1 MLKKNLWVAGLLAAL
16 AIMFIGCVE
25 ALPPPEGEEVEVWN
39 LQTILADKPDG
50 VIEDWGSVFGD
61 TPFQKCGNPQFT
73 IITDGGV
80 KKLQIDKMVNGWG
93 EGLDLYNL
101 DKPADKVIGIDA
113 MPGDIIYVKGTIN
126 PTGNGLK
133 LANGGGK
140 AKFGGWASDASFD
153 RKYPLSAGDVGDIRG
168 ASPQAIRISYDAPDG
183 DARKGT
189 IIIEQITFTKVI
201 KGAQPV
207 FSSDFVFTNF
217 VYEKNWVNGVTFTA
231 KKGKTTGDVTV
242 YYRTP
247 AVLDVGGNVT
257 TPAGAWST
265 TIPQA
270 AGTYDVQF
278 DVAEVKDK
286 FQAATGL
293 FSGSKDDGTPIYYQM
308 FVFDK
313 LPAGSKEV
321 ELAADSWTGFV
332 SIGTANATTGT
343 FVTGPANRKLV
354 FLTGN
359 NLTVPDEGMPPA
371 LATAGFT
378 AGKTVGTAADADFP
392 YPRVIYHFENSSNG
406 DTNWKAYKEIKFTYD
421 LWSLSNS
428 DAQLQVNIR
437 GNNSATGYGNGGDL
451 PVNEELGHNG
461 SGNTYA
467 FEAGVGNTISF
478 AVKDLVATS
487 ATTSGISFQKNTDNT
502 AFLIKFTKIEY
513 VAY

>member
-1 MLKKNLWVAGLLAAL
+1 MLKNNLWVAGLLAAL
-16 AIMFIGCVE
+16 AIMLIGCVE
-25 ALPPPEGEEVEVWN
+25 ALPPPEGEEIEVWN

-189 IIIEQITFTKVI
+189 IILEQVTFTKVI

-231 KKGKTTGDVTV
+231 KKGKTTGDVTNW
-242 YYRTP
+242 YKLSS
-247 AVLDVGGNVT
+247 AADAADN
-257 TPAGAWST
+257 WST
-265 TIPQA
+265 TVPQA
-270 AGTYDVQF
+270 TGTYDVKF
-278 DVAEVKDK
+278 DVAEIKDK

-293 FSGSKDDGTPIYYQM
+293 FSSSKEDGTPVYYQM
-308 FVFDK
+308 FVFDQ

-321 ELAADSWTGFV
+321 EFAANSWDGFV
-332 SIGTANATTGT
+332 SIGTAHADTGT
-343 FVTGPANRKLV
+343 FVTGPASRKLV

-359 NLTVPDEGMPPA
+359 NLTVPAAGMPPA

-378 AGKTVGTAADADFP
+378 AGKTVSTAGDADFP
-392 YPRVIYHFENSSNG
+392 YPRVIYYFENATNG
-406 DTNWKAYKEIKFTYD
+406 DPLWKAYKEIKFTYD
-421 LWSLSNS
+421 LWSLANS
-428 DAQLQVNIR
+428 DEQLQVNIR
-437 GNNSATGYGNGGDL
+437 VNNSATGYGNSGDL
-451 PVNEELGHNG
+451 PVNEELGHKG

-478 AVKDLVATS
+478 AVKDIVAVGSTQ
-487 ATTSGISFQKNTDNT
+487 SGISFQKNTDNT
-502 AFLIKFTKIEY
+502 AFLFKFTKIEY